1 MTHIETSSPETVA
14 LQQFLDNHFPSLES
28 LSLVEGLLRGE
39 EETKSTL
46 EDELRAAQT
55 REAELEMEA
64 SGISERIRAESL
76 KLIDIHSEIVGASA
90 DDDVSAWQF
99 REGTETMELVSKLA
113 AELQTYERLQQSK
126 DYIDIVVDVE
136 KTVEQA
142 KSGISKDSQ
151 SVLVACTHAIELL
164 AKHVALSD
172 VDRGHVTRPSHLCSY
187 ITQSVQ
193 SMWEE
198 VEMAAGASQSE
209 SLTRIGWPGKM
220 DMSSTSDVVKFD
232 SSFSMLLNLDRI
244 MRGAQ
249 QTLDQSGI
257 DLCKGRFS
265 PLPLE
270 YMARA
275 VDIRMRYHFES
286 SRDTNRADK
295 SEWWLSQILSTLRN
309 IVPFLEAHVQWLY
322 DATATE
328 HLDIRNQFILLLLPI
343 VRRKLL
349 HDRSQYLAAG
359 MIVSSV
365 VRELADFEHTLQ
377 EVYFFDGPSVLD
389 EFLSDS
395 TVFSAWVEAERTSAM
410 KAYMDTVAEPGAFD
424 PVYDGDVLDADD
436 ARPSR
441 VSERAVLL
449 VEDIAERY
457 SVVPSCMLKLQ
468 ILSTAQ
474 FPIIIALVE
483 DVEAEIDEFSRISL
497 PFIRDS
503 TVISP
508 VASANTTALHSS
520 FIMQLERLASWYQ
533 TVWHVEEAARDWN
546 NSAVYVDMWAAVC
559 RRAQKLGKGTDPRD
573 WRDGCD
579 AWTAEDQMILDQERP
594 DLASVTD
601 NDDWL
606 DGGIWERT
614 IKTLGD
620 LKKRILDLVSRAVNK
635 EVVGQ
640 MRSYRKKNN
649 WVVSGG
655 NDVDTDDQDVDISP
669 DMGSV
674 LPELSVLVVS
684 LSAMLPY
691 GAFVCLIRLLADELD
706 TFLTDRVACAHQF
719 DMQGGLQFV
728 ADISAISRVLFASI
742 YRNTLNNASQRLL
755 LKSQECGAILSCAAD
770 STSSLASDSN
780 AAMSLSLEEWGP
792 AIMDTTVDDREALLV
807 LTKLGVSHLTVKQVR
822 QLVGNRSDYSYNSIT
837 GTT

>member
-1 MTHIETSSPETVA
+1 MADIETSSPETTA
-14 LQQFLDNHFPSLES
+14 LQQLLDNHFPTLES
-28 LSLVEGLLRGE
+28 LNMVDDLLRGE
-39 EETKSTL
+39 EETHSIL
-46 EDELRAAQT
+46 EEELRAAQT
-55 REAELEMEA
+55 REAELEKEA
-64 SGISERIRAESL
+64 AGIAEQIRTESL
-76 KLIDIHSEIVGASA
+76 KLIDIHSEIVGGSA
-90 DDDVSAWQF
+90 DDSVSAWQF
-99 REGTETMELVSKLA
+99 RDGTETMELVSKLA
-113 AELQTYERLQQSK
+113 AQLKTYERLQQSK
-126 DYIDIVVDVE
+126 NYIDIVIDVE

-142 KSGISKDSQ
+142 KSSISKDPQ
-151 SVLVACTHAIELL
+151 GVLAACTHAIDIL
-164 AKHVALSD
+164 AEHVAAPDL
-172 VDRGHVTRPSHLCSY
+172 DRSYADRPSNLCTY
-187 ITQSVQ
+187 ITQSVR

-209 SLTRIGWPGKM
+209 SLTKLGWPGNI
-220 DMSSTSDVVKFD
+220 DMSSTSTVVEFD

-244 MRGAQ
+244 MRDAQ
-249 QTLDQSGI
+249 KTLDRSGI
-257 DLCKGRFS
+257 DLCKGRFA

-286 SRDTNRADK
+286 SRNTNRADK
-295 SEWWLSQILSTLRN
+295 PEWWLSQILTTLRN

-349 HDRSQYLAAG
+349 HDRSEYLGAG

-365 VRELADFEHTLQ
+365 VRELSDFEHTLQ

-395 TVFSAWVEAERTSAM
+395 TVFAAWVEAERTSAM

-424 PVYDGDVLDADD
+424 PVYSDDVLGADD

-441 VSERAVLL
+441 VSEKAVLL

-457 SVVPSCMLKLQ
+457 SMVPSCMLKLQ
-468 ILSTAQ
+468 ILSTVQ

-483 DVEAEIDEFSRISL
+483 DVEAEVDEFSRISL

-508 VASANTTALHSS
+508 VASANTTTLQSS

-559 RRAQKLGKGTDPRD
+559 RRAQKLGDGVDPRD

-579 AWTAEDQMILDQERP
+579 SWSAEDQMVLDQEQP
-594 DLASVTD
+594 DLTSVTD

-620 LKKRILDLVSRAVNK
+620 LKKRILGLVSTAVNK

-640 MRSYRKKNN
+640 MRPYRKKNN
-649 WVVSGG
+649 WVVPG
-655 NDVDTDDQDVDISP
+655 VDRVDIDISSE
-669 DMGSV
+669 MGSV

-684 LSAMLPY
+684 LSSMLPY
-691 GAFVCLIRLLADELD
+691 GAFVRLIRLLADELD
-706 TFLTDRVACAHQF
+706 TFLTDRVACAHRF
-719 DMQGGLQFV
+719 DMRGGLQFV
-728 ADISAISRVLFASI
+728 ADVGAISRVLFASTA
-742 YRNTLNNASQRLL
+742 RNAISSAPQRSLA
-755 LKSQECGAILSCAAD
+755 KSQECGAILSCATD
-770 STSSLASDSN
+770 STSSPTVGSN
-780 AAMSLSLEEWGP
+780 TEMSLSLEEWGP
-792 AIMDTTVDDREALLV
+792 AIMDATVDDREALLV
-807 LTKLGVSHLTVKQVR
+807 LAKLGVSHLTVKQVL
-822 QLVGNRSDYSYNSIT
+822 QLVRNRSDYAYNSVSDAP
-837 GTT
+837 

>member
-55 REAELEMEA
+55 RKAKLEIEA

-126 DYIDIVVDVE
+126 DYIDVVVDVE

-164 AKHVALSD
+164 AKHVASSD
-172 VDRGHVTRPSHLCSY
+172 IDRSH
-187 ITQSVQ
+187 
-193 SMWEE
+193 E
-198 VEMAAGASQSE
+198 VEMAAGVSQSE

-232 SSFSMLLNLDRI
+232 SSFSMLLNLDHI

-295 SEWWLSQILSTLRN
+295 PEWWLSQILSTLRN

-365 VRELADFEHTLQ
+365 VRELADFQHTLQ

-395 TVFSAWVEAERTSAM
+395 TVFSAWVEAERTSAI

-457 SVVPSCMLKLQ
+457 SVVPS
-468 ILSTAQ
+468 
-474 FPIIIALVE
+474 
-483 DVEAEIDEFSRISL
+483 
-497 PFIRDS
+497 
-503 TVISP
+503 
-508 VASANTTALHSS
+508 
-520 FIMQLERLASWYQ
+520 
-533 TVWHVEEAARDWN
+533 
-546 NSAVYVDMWAAVC
+546 
-559 RRAQKLGKGTDPRD
+559 
-573 WRDGCD
+573 
-579 AWTAEDQMILDQERP
+579 
-594 DLASVTD
+594 
-601 NDDWL
+601 
-606 DGGIWERT
+606 
-614 IKTLGD
+614 
-620 LKKRILDLVSRAVNK
+620 
-635 EVVGQ
+635 
-640 MRSYRKKNN
+640 
-649 WVVSGG
+649 
-655 NDVDTDDQDVDISP
+655 
-669 DMGSV
+669 
-674 LPELSVLVVS
+674 
-684 LSAMLPY
+684 
-691 GAFVCLIRLLADELD
+691 
-706 TFLTDRVACAHQF
+706 
-719 DMQGGLQFV
+719 
-728 ADISAISRVLFASI
+728 
-742 YRNTLNNASQRLL
+742 
-755 LKSQECGAILSCAAD
+755 
-770 STSSLASDSN
+770 
-780 AAMSLSLEEWGP
+780 
-792 AIMDTTVDDREALLV
+792 
-807 LTKLGVSHLTVKQVR
+807 
-822 QLVGNRSDYSYNSIT
+822 
-837 GTT
+837 

>member
-1 MTHIETSSPETVA
+1 MTDIETGSPETTA
-14 LQQFLDNHFPSLES
+14 LQQLLDNHFPSLES
-28 LSLVEGLLRGE
+28 LSMVDDLLRGE
-39 EETKSTL
+39 EETNSLL
-46 EDELRAAQT
+46 EEELRAAQT
-55 REAELEMEA
+55 RKAELEKEA
-64 SGISERIRAESL
+64 SEIAERIRAESL
-76 KLIDIHSEIVGASA
+76 ALIDIHSGIVGGSV
-90 DDDVSAWQF
+90 DDSVSAWQF
-99 REGTETMELVSKLA
+99 RDGTETMELVSKLA
-113 AELQTYERLQQSK
+113 AELKTYERLQQSK
-126 DYIDIVVDVE
+126 DYVDIVVDVE
-136 KTVEQA
+136 ETVEQA
-142 KSGISKDSQ
+142 KVNISKNPQ
-151 SVLVACTHAIELL
+151 SVLAACTHAIEIL
-164 AKHVALSD
+164 AKHLATPDL
-172 VDRGHVTRPSHLCSY
+172 DRSIVNKPSHLCTY
-187 ITQSVQ
+187 IKQSVQ
-193 SMWEE
+193 SMWEQ
-198 VEMAAGASQSE
+198 VEMAAGVSQSE
-209 SLTRIGWPGKM
+209 SLAKLGWPGKM
-220 DMSSTSDVVKFD
+220 DMSSTSTVVDFD

-249 QTLDQSGI
+249 TILDQSDI

-286 SRDTNRADK
+286 SRNTNRADK
-295 SEWWLSQILSTLRN
+295 PEWWLSQILTTLRN

-349 HDRSQYLAAG
+349 HDRPEYLGSG

-365 VRELADFEHTLQ
+365 VRELSDFEHTLQ

-395 TVFSAWVEAERTSAM
+395 TVFAAWVEAERTSAM

-424 PVYDGDVLDADD
+424 PVYSDDVLGADD

-441 VSERAVLL
+441 VSEKAVLL

-457 SVVPSCMLKLQ
+457 AMVPSCMLKLQ

-508 VASANTTALHSS
+508 VASANATALQSS

-546 NSAVYVDMWAAVC
+546 NSAIYVDMWAAVC
-559 RRAQKLGKGTDPRD
+559 RRAQKLGSGTDPRD

-579 AWTAEDQMILDQERP
+579 RWTAEDQTVLDQEQP

-614 IKTLGD
+614 IRTLGD

-640 MRSYRKKNN
+640 MRPYRKKNN
-649 WVVSGG
+649 WAVSSTDGADG
-655 NDVDTDDQDVDISP
+655 HGRDVNISSE
-669 DMGSV
+669 MGSV

-684 LSAMLPY
+684 LSTMLSY
-691 GAFVCLIRLLADELD
+691 GAFVRLIRLLADELD
-706 TFLTDRVACAHQF
+706 TFMADRVACAHRF
-719 DMQGGLQFV
+719 DMRGGLQFV
-728 ADISAISRVLFASI
+728 ADVSAISRVLFASAS
-742 YRNTLNNASQRLL
+742 RNALSSVPQRSLV
-755 LKSQECGAILSCAAD
+755 KAQECGSILSCAAD
-770 STSSLASDSN
+770 STSSPNVGSG

-792 AIMDTTVDDREALLV
+792 TIMDTTVDDREALLV
-807 LTKLGVSHLTVKQVR
+807 LAKLGVSHLTVKQVR
-822 QLVGNRSDYSYNSIT
+822 QLVGNRSDFAYNSVSDSA
-837 GTT
+837 